1 MSEFTIYHN
10 PRCSKSRNTLSLL
23 REKGVEPDIVLYLE
37 APLAVHEIKDL
48 VAKLNIDAAALVRRG
63 EAEYQEAGLGKDSSE
78 EDFIAA
84 MAAYPRLIERPVVV
98 RGPKAVLGRPPENVL
113 DLLA

>member
-1 MSEFTIYHN
+1 MSEFTIYHT

-23 REKGVEPDIVLYLE
+23 REKGVEPDVVLYLE
-37 APLAVHEIKDL
+37 TPLNAAEIRDL
-48 VAKLNIDAAALVRRG
+48 IAKLHIDAVDLVRRG

-78 EDFIAA
+78 KDCIAA

-98 RGPKAVLGRPPENVL
+98 RGSKAVLGRPPENVL